1 MRKIFLIFLICNLNS
16 EILMVTDKREL
27 NQDII
32 KKIGSFFKNERIII
46 SPSNYAHE
54 IDFKPLLI
62 FVFEKKFLI
71 NFPERFKDVPC
82 ILIYIEDPLIPL
94 SLNITGIFY
103 TVPPWV
109 VFSFLNAI
117 GFKNKKII
125 TIIPEGKID
134 FSYVEEAKRISSNF
148 SIILNILETKIGN
161 ISGISEEIKKGD
173 IIWIFPNE
181 ITLNPVFIK
190 YIIRFSLEE
199 KKIIIGYSKD
209 LVEQGFVFSIEV
221 EENKYKDKIYDFV
234 KKISEG
240 KNPLAIPIQ
249 YPDNFNYYYN
259 SKIGKLLGLNVD
271 FSKFYKEIKYIEK

>member
-27 NQDII
+27 NEDII
-32 KKIGSFFKNERIII
+32 KKIGGFFKNERIII

-82 ILIYIEDPLIPL
+82 ILLYIEDPLIPL

-148 SIILNILETKIGN
+148 NIILNILETKIGN

>member
-148 SIILNILETKIGN
+148 NIILNILETKIGN

>member
-1 MRKIFLIFLICNLNS
+1 MRRIFLIFLICNLNS
-16 EILMVTDKREL
+16 EILMITDKREL
-27 NQDII
+27 NQEII
-32 KKIGSFFKNERIII
+32 KKIGSFFKNEKIII

-54 IDFKPLLI
+54 IDFKPFLI

-71 NFPERFKDVPC
+71 NFPERFKDIPC
-82 ILIYIEDPLIPL
+82 ILLYIEDPLIPL
-94 SLNITGIFY
+94 TLNTTGIFY
-103 TVPPWV
+103 TLPPSV

-125 TIIPEGKID
+125 TIVPEGKSD
-134 FSYVEEAKRISSNF
+134 FSYVEEAKRLSSNF
-148 SIILNILETKIGN
+148 NIILNVLETKIGN
-161 ISGISEEIKKGD
+161 ISGISEELKKGD
-173 IIWIFPNE
+173 IIWVFPNE
-181 ITLNPVFIK
+181 ITTNPVFIK

-199 KKIIIGYSKD
+199 KKIMIGYSKG
-209 LVEQGFVFSIEV
+209 LAEQGFVFSIEV

-259 SKIGKLLGLNVD
+259 SKIGKLFGLNVD

>member
-1 MRKIFLIFLICNLNS
+1 MRRIFLIFLICNLNS
-16 EILMVTDKREL
+16 EILMITDKREL
-27 NQDII
+27 NQEII
-32 KKIGSFFKNERIII
+32 KKIGSFFKNEKIII

-54 IDFKPLLI
+54 IDFKPFLI

-71 NFPERFKDVPC
+71 NFPERFKDIPC
-82 ILIYIEDPLIPL
+82 ILLYIEDPLIPL
-94 SLNITGIFY
+94 TLNTTGIFY
-103 TVPPWV
+103 TLPPSV

-125 TIIPEGKID
+125 TIVPEGKSD

-148 SIILNILETKIGN
+148 NIILNVLETKIGN
-161 ISGISEEIKKGD
+161 ISGISEELKKGD
-173 IIWIFPNE
+173 IIWVFPNE
-181 ITLNPVFIK
+181 ITTNPVFIK

-199 KKIIIGYSKD
+199 KKIMIGYSEG

-259 SKIGKLLGLNVD
+259 SKIGKLFGLNVD

>member
-1 MRKIFLIFLICNLNS
+1 MRRIFLIFLICNLNS
-16 EILMVTDKREL
+16 EILMITDKREL
-27 NQDII
+27 NQEII
-32 KKIGSFFKNERIII
+32 KKIGSFFKNEKIII

-54 IDFKPLLI
+54 IDFKPFLI

-71 NFPERFKDVPC
+71 NFPERFKDIPC
-82 ILIYIEDPLIPL
+82 ILLYIEDPLIPL
-94 SLNITGIFY
+94 TLNTTGIFY
-103 TVPPWV
+103 TIPPSV

-125 TIIPEGKID
+125 TIVPEGKSD
-134 FSYVEEAKRISSNF
+134 FSYVEEAKRSSSNF
-148 SIILNILETKIGN
+148 NIILNVLETKIGN
-161 ISGISEEIKKGD
+161 ISGISEELKKGD
-173 IIWIFPNE
+173 IIWLFPNE
-181 ITLNPVFIK
+181 ITTNPVFIK

-199 KKIIIGYSKD
+199 KKIMIGYSEG
-209 LVEQGFVFSIEV
+209 LAEQGFVFSIEV

-259 SKIGKLLGLNVD
+259 SKIGKLFGLNVD